1 MMKTLYEYLPDGSKL
16 SALAGSGAGY
26 KYRGSFV
33 YSVDASG
40 NEKLERGGLRVL
52 SLCQNWIP
60 GRNKGKPV
68 NVLSRYSIK
77 L

>member
-1 MMKTLYEYLPDGSKL
+1 MKPQYEYLPDGSKL

-40 NEKLERGGLRVL
+40 NEKLESVACDEIMSQKVCPDR
-52 SLCQNWIP
+52 
-60 GRNKGKPV
+60 
-68 NVLSRYSIK
+68 
-77 L
+77 